1 MKLIFNSYF
10 MLLYLSNI
18 FNTREMA
25 PVIFFILS
33 LSFSILCSPY
43 LVSSIY
49 DEEMAPPIPFTL
61 FFILLLLFAFLI
73 QLVSFITKR
82 WRHRYHLHYFYP
94 SLIICFPYLVSL
106 IYDKEMALVVQ
117 FLAYFC
123 LSSIIRSLYLF
134 LCFIFHIY
142 FCFFIFIILILFLA

>member
-82 WRHRYHLHYFYP
+82 WRHRYHLHYFLSFSYYLL
-94 SLIICFPYLVSL
+94 SLSNQFYLRRRDGATNTIC
-106 IYDKEMALVVQ
+106 I
-117 FLAYFC
+117 
-123 LSSIIRSLYLF
+123 
-134 LCFIFHIY
+134 
-142 FCFFIFIILILFLA
+142 IFILLLLFAFLIQLV